1 MLSYRWL
8 AVALSASSLLQTA
21 VAGCLSDA
29 QVSEMAQRMADA
41 KPAANIEGL
50 TDDEGACTRN
60 KLTKILATRQGK
72 LVGYKAGLTHA
83 ATQKRFDTD
92 RPVWGKL
99 YENMMLANGATVPA
113 QFAARPVFESDLLV
127 RVSNERINQARTP
140 EDVLAAIDQVLPF
153 VELPDGVVQDP
164 LTLNGAGVSAINV
177 GARLGVVGE
186 PIATPAGATERRAL
200 LLALRDMSVMVSD
213 GSGAALNVA
222 QGRAILGHP
231 LNAVV
236 WLAQA
241 LAEEGLA
248 MKPGDLISLGAFS
261 PQMPPQPGQQI
272 RVTYIGL
279 PGAMPVQ
286 VNFN

>member
-1 MLSYRWL
+1 MSSYRL
-8 AVALSASSLLQTA
+8 LPVALCAVFASQ
-21 VAGCLSDA
+21 VAIAACLSDM
-29 QVSEMAQRMADA
+29 QVSEMAQRMAVA

-50 TDDEGACTRN
+50 TDEEGACTRN

-127 RVSNERINQARTP
+127 RVSSERINQARTP

-153 VELPDGVVQDP
+153 IELPDGVVEDP
-164 LTLNGAGVSAINV
+164 LTLNGAGVAAINV

-213 GSGAALNVA
+213 GSGTALNVA

>member
-1 MLSYRWL
+1 MSSYRL
-8 AVALSASSLLQTA
+8 LPVALCAVFASQ
-21 VAGCLSDA
+21 VAIAACLSDM
-29 QVSEMAQRMADA
+29 QVSAIAQRMAVA

-50 TDDEGACTRN
+50 TDEEGACTRN

-127 RVSNERINQARTP
+127 RVSSERINQARTP

-153 VELPDGVVQDP
+153 IELPDGVVEDP
-164 LTLNGAGVSAINV
+164 LTLNGAGVAAINV

-213 GSGAALNVA
+213 GSGTALNVA

-261 PQMPPQPGQQI
+261 PQMLPQPGQQI

>member
-1 MLSYRWL
+1 MSSYRL
-8 AVALSASSLLQTA
+8 PPVALCALFASQ
-21 VAGCLSDA
+21 VAIAACLSDA

-153 VELPDGVVQDP
+153 IELPDGVVQDP

-200 LLALRDMSVMVSD
+200 LVALRDMSVMVSD

-261 PQMPPQPGQQI
+261 PQMPPQSGQQI

>member
-8 AVALSASSLLQTA
+8 AVALSASLLLQTA
-21 VAGCLSDA
+21 VASCLSDA

-83 ATQKRFDTD
+83 ATQRLFDTD

-127 RVSNERINQARTP
+127 RVSSERINQARTP

-153 VELPDGVVQDP
+153 IELPDGVVQDP

-213 GSGAALNVA
+213 GSGTALNVA

>member
-1 MLSYRWL
+1 MLAYRWL
-8 AVALSASSLLQTA
+8 AVALSASLLLQTA

-29 QVSEMAQRMADA
+29 QVSAMAQRMADA

-50 TDDEGACTRN
+50 TDEEGACTRN

-127 RVSNERINQARTP
+127 RVSSERINQARTP

-153 VELPDGVVQDP
+153 IELPDGVVQDP
-164 LTLNGAGVSAINV
+164 LTLNGAGVAAINV

-213 GSGAALNVA
+213 GSGTALNVA

-261 PQMPPQPGQQI
+261 PQMTPQPGQQI

>member
-1 MLSYRWL
+1 MLAYRWL
-8 AVALSASSLLQTA
+8 AVALSASLLLQTA

-29 QVSEMAQRMADA
+29 QVSAMAQRMADA

-50 TDDEGACTRN
+50 TDEEGACTRN

-99 YENMMLANGATVPA
+99 YESMMLANGATVPA

-127 RVSNERINQARTP
+127 RVSSDRINQARTP

-153 VELPDGVVQDP
+153 IELPDGVVQDP
-164 LTLNGAGVSAINV
+164 LTLNGAGVAAINV

-213 GSGAALNVA
+213 GSGTALNVA